1 MSKITKESKKK
12 IGELELYLALLI
24 ISIIA
29 PYLFTYI
36 GYLLNGETSLNKGYG
51 TFLIISLFSL
61 YKIVSLINKKGK

>member
-1 MSKITKESKKK
+1 MSETEKKSKKK
-12 IGELELYLALLI
+12 IGELELFIGILI
-24 ISIIA
+24 VSIIA

-36 GYLLNGETSLNKGYG
+36 NYLLNGETSLNKGYG